1 LKIWQEN
8 FIKKSGEYPRD
19 WKNSFDKKISRDL
32 DLPLSGRF
40 KIKISS
46 KSATSK
52 NPTI

>member
-1 LKIWQEN
+1 LKIGQEN

-40 KIKISS
+40 KIKTSS
-46 KSATSK
+46 KSATNK